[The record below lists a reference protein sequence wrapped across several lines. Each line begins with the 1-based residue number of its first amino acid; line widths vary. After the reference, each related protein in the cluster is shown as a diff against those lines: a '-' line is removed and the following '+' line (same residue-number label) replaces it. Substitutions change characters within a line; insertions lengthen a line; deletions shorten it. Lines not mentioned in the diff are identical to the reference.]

1 MYRFIASDLLVSGF
15 QNNLDINENA
25 SISSTTI
32 IGLALVRAFKE
43 NLSLIDSLRVMG
55 NLYPLAGY
63 SDDFMNFIIASN
75 DSFELSDELLYSF
88 MAISLLDKPL
98 NDMLNILFKEL
109 KFDEKDKNKLMSLLG
124 LFYLLKDDCFKA
136 YEYYQNSSYHKP
148 IFDLFFENKDK
159 LLTDLNNFDDI
170 DKRFILLMYLL
181 TTNNEGLKEETQQY
195 LDGRLLK
202 IANL

>member
-63 SDDFMNFIIASN
+63 SDDFIRKTLENHGLETVAVYHADTFLPPQE
-75 DSFELSDELLYSF
+75 DSQRLVYV
-88 MAISLLDKPL
+88 ARHAGKK
-98 NDMLNILFKEL
+98 KE
-109 KFDEKDKNKLMSLLG
+109 
-124 LFYLLKDDCFKA
+124 
-136 YEYYQNSSYHKP
+136 
-148 IFDLFFENKDK
+148 
-159 LLTDLNNFDDI
+159 
-170 DKRFILLMYLL
+170 
-181 TTNNEGLKEETQQY
+181 
-195 LDGRLLK
+195 
-202 IANL
+202 

>member
-88 MAISLLDKPL
+88 TAISLLDKPL

-109 KFDEKDKNKLMSLLG
+109 KFDEKDKKN
-124 LFYLLKDDCFKA
+124 
-136 YEYYQNSSYHKP
+136 
-148 IFDLFFENKDK
+148 
-159 LLTDLNNFDDI
+159 
-170 DKRFILLMYLL
+170 
-181 TTNNEGLKEETQQY
+181 
-195 LDGRLLK
+195 
-202 IANL
+202 